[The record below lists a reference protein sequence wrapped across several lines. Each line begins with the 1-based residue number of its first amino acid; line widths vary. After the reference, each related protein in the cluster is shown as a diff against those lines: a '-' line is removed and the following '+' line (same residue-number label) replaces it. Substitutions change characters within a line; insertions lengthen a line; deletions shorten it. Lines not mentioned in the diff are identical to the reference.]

1 MTACISAIAAGKGG
15 FIIKGESASF
25 WSDHLASNAGDING
39 DGLDDLIISA
49 RETSDTSYVVFGK
62 QDTDAVELS
71 AIATGTGGFVIIGEL
86 TNDEY
91 SHSISNAGDVNGDGL
106 DDLIV
111 GNEESNI
118 NGKPNAGKSYVV
130 FGKKDNTNA
139 IELSDIVAGKGGFV
153 INGESEDDYSG
164 LEAKW
169 SLQKLADS
177 PLIIKPPLPAAM
189 ADNSTASVPQMQ
201 VNHMSYLAKKTT
213 PMSLNYQILSLAKTK
228 PKSNK
233 NATATREKKEMT
245 AVVYATTVWLVSW

>member
-1 MTACISAIAAGKGG
+1 
-15 FIIKGESASF
+15 
-25 WSDHLASNAGDING
+25 
-39 DGLDDLIISA
+39 
-49 RETSDTSYVVFGK
+49 

-71 AIATGTGGFVIIGEL
+71 AIASGTGGFVIVGEL

-153 INGESEDDYSG
+153 INGESEDDYSSFSISSAGDVNGDG
-164 LEAKW
+164 LDDLIVGAY
-169 SLQKLADS
+169 SADPSGKRSAGKSYVVFGKKDNTNAIELSAITTGTSTDGFLSMASQRVIGVATQS
-177 PLIIKPPLPAAM
+177 P
-189 ADNSTASVPQMQ
+189 VQ
-201 VNHMSYLAKKTT
+201 VM
-213 PMSLNYQILSLAKTK
+213 
-228 PKSNK
+228 
-233 NATATREKKEMT
+233 
-245 AVVYATTVWLVSW
+245 